1 MFRRAR
7 LSVKPNVRPGV
18 GARGTA
24 APSAQRAREPARPCK
39 PAAEAAPKPAEPADA
54 PPADARAAES
64 PQKAPGSSDEKTGG
78 ENNVE
83 KFSKSPPPASQRRK
97 RVSSTSSLPKP
108 SVSVPVQSHPSSP
121 VSQDAPQPNLLP
133 PKEKPPCSDRY
144 RIYKAQ
150 KLREMLKEELRKEK
164 KQWKNK
170 YAINESQ
177 RPPDRSK
184 MTMRDFIYYLPDNNP
199 MTSSVEQERKT
210 EKSLTPTQQE
220 SKISPDAD
228 VNPNDEVEVEEEDG
242 PLLVPR
248 VKVAEDGSI
257 ILDEESLTVEVLRTK
272 GPCVVEEND
281 PIFERGSTTT
291 YSSFRKN
298 YYSKPWS
305 NKETD
310 MFFLAISMV
319 GTDFSMIGQL
329 FPHRGRIEIKN
340 KFKRE
345 EKTNGWRIDKAFQEK
360 RPFDFDFFAH
370 LLQKVLAEEEKRKQK
385 STKTQNLKEKNSSK
399 PRRNIKAKKVASEAV
414 GDHPDESVSTDISDP
429 EQSPNDPQTVEEEE
443 SLISSG
449 QGSEQVVLEQA
460 QSQKTRRRKC
470 QHEANKQDDKNLT
483 ENATVLSGS
492 SEAEILE
499 SKCQPEAN
507 ESVCNKEQNIDDT
520 IVDLVSSEKSEERI
534 DPDSLA
540 CDQQG
545 TPPVATELESSA
557 SDFPVSE
564 AGIAAS
570 CEVSSTESNC
580 TEESPVDVKSKQL
593 ESDKTENN
601 KPTLRSRLLRPKP
614 NLSRAVGKKLVASQ
628 GKMDG
633 ESKNS
638 CSETSVQ
645 KDLMENDKMNISD
658 SFAVE
663 NTEKEN
669 PEAECI
675 LKLSEKSC
683 QQEDSQPK
691 ICRPV
696 RLMKTRMQR
705 PKPNVDKAIERREIL
720 SSQETVG
727 GNEIREKQSC
737 DDKDIPQ
744 QMENQSCR
752 DFCHEDIII
761 AQTEKQDSSFQNV
774 QPDEPK
780 ATSECLSIPEDN
792 KANKLKQGPLLR
804 TRFQKPKPNI
814 GKGTGRRGVS
824 SKEEAAEEII
834 VSGEMTTPL
843 RKMVTVDT
851 SPQENIPSI
860 MPATAAPAT
869 TELESDIKETGKN
882 DSFPTKMT
890 EMTGISVEIEIG
902 LKETGREGFPGKKTP
917 EVIDITLETER
928 GLQPSRNVSPG
939 LQASGVVSPG
949 LPASGNAS
957 PGIQTS
963 GNVSLGLPASGTVS
977 PGFQAYGSVS
987 PGFQASGNVS
997 PGLQVSGNTPPGLK
1011 TSGNASPREK
1021 MPELIEKINT
1031 NLEETG
1037 KRELFPQENVRK
1049 DVISVS
1055 EVETDMQEIG
1065 KEMSTRER
1073 TSGMIGITEEKESDL
1088 GETEKKEIATQLKYP
1103 EEVKI
1108 VEMETELKEIGEET
1122 FPREK
1127 APVDSSAIGEKEIDL
1142 KGTGERAISVMEGV
1156 SGKMTAL
1163 EKTKGDLKE
1172 PGREISVSW
1181 ERRSE
1186 EICVREEI
1194 VTDLE
1199 KTGKAGISPREHQ
1212 PEEHGTSEQTVTSA
1226 MESCRG
1232 ACGPTP
1238 SPDRKNIITEASV
1251 EPPSVEEKESA
1262 DKHASSAFSH
1272 ANTASQNSRLHDI
1285 GEQGVQSPAALE
1297 QFSDVNLSKSLP
1309 QEQKPLDVKPAP
1321 FVRSRFK
1328 RPKPNLARAVLK
1340 RETTEV
1346 EKCVP
1351 EKKPEANE
1359 METTMIQQGSEQASS
1374 LSSENDVTSL
1384 MTSKENDKLGDK
1396 EEAVIVPGKDP
1407 SSSNSYESKEES
1419 LLFQNQED
1427 DLVVSVG
1434 TQKTNIIS
1442 EGTKESVVQT
1452 ALPIRGRL
1460 KRPRPNVQRARQR
1473 KTAETGETEDI
1484 DKEERPTLQKD
1495 ETKDKS
1501 LTGGS
1506 NPEQVQGYESNSQIE
1521 AEIEVVSPRVSECR
1535 VNENQSQV
1543 VSVENVPINKRN
1555 ALDEEMRLENKPYV
1569 PSPAPLIRRRFQK
1582 VKPNLGRASLKK
1594 VQPGIE
1600 KDTSDQSEAQKPE
1613 CDLVQQ
1619 GGSDDQ
1625 VLLKEKA
1632 GILTSVEI
1640 STEDCIDSNE
1650 SGLAKKDAQLKAE
1663 SLGNTGE
1670 GTQRDNSMSSVEEQH
1685 LNTETSHPQLLKE
1698 SYYSK
1703 IAPHRRTALSPA
1715 SECEIDHSGKR
1726 MYRKTKPNVTKGRG
1740 SKRVRGK
1747 TAKKEPRAAKS
1758 MLVTLRASQKE
1769 DEDDAEGFE
1778 SDYEDETCHLAPEEL
1793 SKAPVFVPI
1802 GLRSP
1807 APVSAQIEETMEE
1820 LEITVNV
1827 ADEGC
1832 VTVVEHEF
1840 SNTDVTQDL
1849 KQENNLQT
1857 LSFEMIAGEQIQDE
1871 PGPSDGSTEA
1881 AITLLTMGE
1890 IVLQSELSTEQQCDV
1905 GLCVFPDTRSEDQ
1918 SHIPLRTDNVNHKI
1932 AHEYQELSLPAI
1944 SVSPTS
1950 FDENKIILKE
1960 ENTRQETGIM
1970 EETKE
1975 NNTPIRYAASTANTN
1990 LRMESEI
1997 VKPNPNSEKILG
2009 HIGFSAHQ
2017 EVPNVCIAKGTEVEI
2032 QRETEKN
2039 DSKAVEM
2046 EDKNLGL
2053 TAESKELN
2061 HWTCVHDIKG
2071 TSISQEANLMER
2083 NEDQEEK
2090 LQEVQILSVTPLD
2103 SPETRFHMLGSGNV
2117 GDSSVEEALKKN
2129 SNDDSEL
2136 MLHVPEGIPATIP
2149 EVQQENVINP
2159 QDQTVNLFADLHQ
2172 DEEDEQA
2179 FILTLVEIPASAAGG
2194 FTDATVQSVPSPLLP
2209 APILVK
2215 SRNKGERDDLSV
2227 SLPSTSLVQ
2236 DVMYLSNSNS
2246 GGEDSE
2252 NSHAN
2257 LDFTSRKRFPCR
2269 LDESDLVP
2277 PAKKSSLMSRV
2288 GYQEFASEV
2297 SSTEVN
2303 VFEEPGDPQ
2312 KDQVIFPV
2320 SGSTTPKS
2328 QKEKIESTLPNIEAE
2343 PLDEEKD
2350 PCSEKNMTREET
2362 TASGKEE
2369 RAHPASHSEQMD
2381 GRASSSEPPPLS
2393 RPGRRPLGFLSL
2405 ICPKNSLDSDE
2416 ATHVRSKKRLK
2427 PLIPVSRRNLKKLNL
2442 HNESPKKSQESSD
2455 SLPSTS
2461 VATDI
2466 QSKNTGS
2473 STQISSEQPLLNGN
2487 HKNERKRTSQ
2497 EEPTTISESFFG
2509 DIFIKVDENE

>member
-210 EKSLTPTQQE
+210 EKSLTPTHRQE

-540 CDQQG
+540 DQQG

-737 DDKDIPQ
+737 DDKDVKFLFVIP
-744 QMENQSCR
+744 SVGYIKKI
-752 DFCHEDIII
+752 DGIISI
-761 AQTEKQDSSFQNV
+761 ISFWQYLN
-774 QPDEPK
+774 
-780 ATSECLSIPEDN
+780 IPEDN

-1021 MPELIEKINT
+1021 IPELIEKINT

-1251 EPPSVEEKESA
+1251 VPPSVEEKESA

-1501 LTGGS
+1501 LTG
-1506 NPEQVQGYESNSQIE
+1506 SNSQIE

-1698 SYYSK
+1698 SNYSK

-1871 PGPSDGSTEA
+1871 P
-1881 AITLLTMGE
+1881 
-1890 IVLQSELSTEQQCDV
+1890 V

-2032 QRETEKN
+2032 QR
-2039 DSKAVEM
+2039 
-2046 EDKNLGL
+2046 DKNLGL

-2303 VFEEPGDPQ
+2303 VFEEP
-2312 KDQVIFPV
+2312 V
-2320 SGSTTPKS
+2320 SLIS
-2328 QKEKIESTLPNIEAE
+2328 I
-2343 PLDEEKD
+2343 
-2350 PCSEKNMTREET
+2350 
-2362 TASGKEE
+2362 
-2369 RAHPASHSEQMD
+2369 
-2381 GRASSSEPPPLS
+2381 S

-2461 VATDI
+2461 VATDT

-2473 STQISSEQPLLNGN
+2473 STQPSILDDDNLL
-2487 HKNERKRTSQ
+2487 
-2497 EEPTTISESFFG
+2497 
-2509 DIFIKVDENE
+2509 D

>member
-210 EKSLTPTQQE
+210 EKSLTPTHRQE

-737 DDKDIPQ
+737 DDKDV
-744 QMENQSCR
+744 M
-752 DFCHEDIII
+752 
-761 AQTEKQDSSFQNV
+761 
-774 QPDEPK
+774 
-780 ATSECLSIPEDN
+780 
-792 KANKLKQGPLLR
+792 
-804 TRFQKPKPNI
+804 
-814 GKGTGRRGVS
+814 
-824 SKEEAAEEII
+824 
-834 VSGEMTTPL
+834 
-843 RKMVTVDT
+843 DT
-851 SPQENIPSI
+851 SPQENIPK
-860 MPATAAPAT
+860 
-869 TELESDIKETGKN
+869 LESDIKETGKN

-1021 MPELIEKINT
+1021 IPELIEKINT

-1212 PEEHGTSEQTVTSA
+1212 PEEHGTSEQTVTS
-1226 MESCRG
+1226 
-1232 ACGPTP
+1232 
-1238 SPDRKNIITEASV
+1238 NIITEASV
-1251 EPPSVEEKESA
+1251 VPPSVEEKESA

-1501 LTGGS
+1501 LTG
-1506 NPEQVQGYESNSQIE
+1506 SNSQIE

-1698 SYYSK
+1698 SNYSK

-1857 LSFEMIAGEQIQDE
+1857 LSFVSIHFN
-1871 PGPSDGSTEA
+1871 
-1881 AITLLTMGE
+1881 
-1890 IVLQSELSTEQQCDV
+1890 VL

-2032 QRETEKN
+2032 QR
-2039 DSKAVEM
+2039 
-2046 EDKNLGL
+2046 DKNLGL

-2136 MLHVPEGIPATIP
+2136 MLHVPEVKESTIP

-2297 SSTEVN
+2297 RLTQDV
-2303 VFEEPGDPQ
+2303 
-2312 KDQVIFPV
+2312 
-2320 SGSTTPKS
+2320 
-2328 QKEKIESTLPNIEAE
+2328 
-2343 PLDEEKD
+2343 
-2350 PCSEKNMTREET
+2350 
-2362 TASGKEE
+2362 
-2369 RAHPASHSEQMD
+2369 
-2381 GRASSSEPPPLS
+2381 
-2393 RPGRRPLGFLSL
+2393 PGRRPLGFLSL

-2461 VATDI
+2461 V
-2466 QSKNTGS
+2466 
-2473 STQISSEQPLLNGN
+2473 
-2487 HKNERKRTSQ
+2487 
-2497 EEPTTISESFFG
+2497 
-2509 DIFIKVDENE
+2509 